1 MQGRLVD
8 NGLGALACRLGY
20 RRASGGIAI
29 DTRAGPRH
37 HVYLRA
43 GDVVGLELA
52 AGDLRFGEV
61 LCREAGVDVRRL
73 EALCAAPEAQAALLG
88 GRVVAHGLA
97 TSAAVERTLRRQ
109 TELRL
114 DRLAALEPATL
125 GFDAA
130 AGAPGPR
137 ARVRPLSLLGWA
149 QARVRAELEDGG
161 AERVARRLAG
171 RRLAV
176 RSAAADPAMWLPVE
190 RRLLR
195 ELRAPRSLAELRA
208 VAGAPERVALE
219 LVHFLDRAG
228 ELEVEGGEPTGA
240 APAPAASHAARPGEP
255 AAAPERGAH
264 TAARRELGVAADA
277 GPSAIR
283 AAFRRLVRELHP
295 DRHHAA
301 SSATLREL
309 GERLGRVTSAYREL
323 VEVGALAR

>member
-8 NGLGALACRLGY
+8 NGLVALACRLGY

-29 DTRAGPRH
+29 DASAGARH
-37 HVYLRA
+37 RVYLRA

-52 AGDLRFGEV
+52 AGDLRFGAV

-73 EALCAAPEAQAALLG
+73 EALCAAPEAQVSLLG

-97 TSAAVERTLRRQ
+97 TSAAVEHTLRRQ

-114 DRLAALEPATL
+114 DRLAGLGPATL

-137 ARVRPLSLLGWA
+137 ARVRPLSLLAWA

-161 AERVARRLAG
+161 AERVARRLAD

-176 RSAAADPAMWLPVE
+176 RSTAADPAMWLPVE

-195 ELRAPRSLAELRA
+195 ELRTPRPLAELRS

-228 ELEVEGGEPTGA
+228 ELEVAGGEPAGD
-240 APAPAASHAARPGEP
+240 APASAATEP
-255 AAAPERGAH
+255 APQGGQGWAPELGAH
-264 TAARRELGVAADA
+264 TAARRELGVGADA
-277 GPSAIR
+277 TPSAIR

-323 VEVGALAR
+323 LEVGALAR